1 MEDNFLITER
11 FGAINEPIFPQDLY
25 TTNSRSNILNNS
37 KHKQKYIEDIFRIF
51 KLRLDEHRGYVKNK
65 DKGQGRGAHFNLP
78 GHILANLK
86 ATVIEQITRT
96 DKAYKKDIFHQY
108 IQ

>member
-37 KHKQKYIEDIFRIF
+37 KHRTENT
-51 KLRLDEHRGYVKNK
+51 EHRK
-65 DKGQGRGAHFNLP
+65 
-78 GHILANLK
+78 
-86 ATVIEQITRT
+86 
-96 DKAYKKDIFHQY
+96 
-108 IQ
+108 